1 MCDKLIGNQHN
12 ILRQTFN
19 ELWGYIEFYIETKSN
34 RSSVNQLHNKT
45 AVHK

>member
-1 MCDKLIGNQHN
+1 MYDKLIGNQHN

-19 ELWGYIEFYIETKSN
+19 ELWGYITFYTETKSN
-34 RSSVNQLHNKT
+34 PSSVNQLHNET